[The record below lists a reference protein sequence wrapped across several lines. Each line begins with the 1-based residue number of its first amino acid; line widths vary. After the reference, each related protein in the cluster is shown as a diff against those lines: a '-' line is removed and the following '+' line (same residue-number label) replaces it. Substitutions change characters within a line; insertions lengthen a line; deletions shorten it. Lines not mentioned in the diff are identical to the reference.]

1 MKSLLQ
7 LLNAGCVA
15 VTAIDINKYMCG
27 CSTKTIYFIENKHDY
42 QRGKGEGVN

>member
-1 MKSLLQ
+1 MFLALPVMKSLLQ

-27 CSTKTIYFIENKHDY
+27 MFY
-42 QRGKGEGVN
+42 